1 MLPSDIAT
9 SDPKFDYICFFANIN
24 ILCGEIG
31 VTIISPHD
39 KQIVHLSAEIGVLWL
54 SVYIGKHM
62 RL

>member
-1 MLPSDIAT
+1 MIRNLIT
-9 SDPKFDYICFFANIN
+9 YVFYANMN

-54 SVYIGKHM
+54 SVYIGKPM
-62 RL
+62 RLSTGGLA